1 MDLLEP
7 AFEPAEL
14 RHADASIGASPVADG
29 VERDESH
36 ESHVVHVIGDALVK
50 AASGEAVAAAFQV
63 SVDELAARD
72 RPSLRIW
79 GHFDRRAG
87 HEMLGMVD
95 EHLDGSVR
103 IEAGRHVDWFAGA
116 GHGVCQCR
124 GHDADTLANLLVVA
138 VAAQPGEAEAIRLE
152 LPRGLLEQAR
162 MAWKPKGALKEVTR
176 LIPVRLPVDVST
188 PIGGLHAVV
197 AGRPGIRTNDS
208 SIEQGQE
215 VGQLVVLRIVDRVA
229 GHRDELHRRGGQRR
243 GPNVVDRAH
252 HRRDRAGVEH
262 LLWAMHG
269 EELAKTGVPSE
280 AIDEL
285 EPGGRLGI
293 GHMQVGDVHD
303 ACDRLAVRREI
314 AGGS

>member
-1 MDLLEP
+1 
-7 AFEPAEL
+7 
-14 RHADASIGASPVADG
+14 
-29 VERDESH
+29 
-36 ESHVVHVIGDALVK
+36 
-50 AASGEAVAAAFQV
+50 
-63 SVDELAARD
+63 
-72 RPSLRIW
+72 
-79 GHFDRRAG
+79 
-87 HEMLGMVD
+87 
-95 EHLDGSVR
+95 
-103 IEAGRHVDWFAGA
+103 
-116 GHGVCQCR
+116 
-124 GHDADTLANLLVVA
+124 
-138 VAAQPGEAEAIRLE
+138 
-152 LPRGLLEQAR
+152 

-176 LIPVRLPVDVST
+176 LIPVRLPVDVSS

-252 HRRDRAGVEH
+252 HCRDRAGVEH